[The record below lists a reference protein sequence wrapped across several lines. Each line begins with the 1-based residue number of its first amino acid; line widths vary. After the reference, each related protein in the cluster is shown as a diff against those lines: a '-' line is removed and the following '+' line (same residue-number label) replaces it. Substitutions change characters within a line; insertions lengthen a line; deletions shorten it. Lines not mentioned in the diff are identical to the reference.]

1 TRTLGYRPEILSLSP
16 VNLEQ
21 VLEDVERVAQV
32 AGVVE
37 RGSQLSASLR
47 ARLERVRRRAAG
59 LGQPR
64 VFCMEWLDPPW
75 TAGHWGPE
83 MVELAGGSDRLGT
96 PGGPSRRIAW
106 QDVLEYAPEVLVLIP
121 CSLELDRVAAE
132 FTVLRELPGWA
143 DLPAVRAG
151 RVFAG
156 DTHLFSRSGPRL
168 VDGAKVL
175 GRMLHPD
182 VFAEPLAD
190 GQALRVSAD
199 GTRLVPYR

>member
-1 TRTLGYRPEILSLSP
+1 
-16 VNLEQ
+16 
-21 VLEDVERVAQV
+21 
-32 AGVVE
+32 
-37 RGSQLSASLR
+37 
-47 ARLERVRRRAAG
+47 
-59 LGQPR
+59 
-64 VFCMEWLDPPW
+64 
-75 TAGHWGPE
+75 
-83 MVELAGGSDRLGT
+83 MVELAGGCDRLDT

-106 QDVLEYAPEVLVLIP
+106 QDVLEYAPEVVVLIP

-132 FTVLRELPGWA
+132 FKALRELPGWA
-143 DLPAVRAG
+143 DLPAARAG

-168 VDGAKVL
+168 VDGADVL

-182 VFAEPLAD
+182 VFAAPLAD